1 MSPRRPAAWARSR
14 RGGVMVELGFVV
26 LLVGFSVAVAQ
37 VFVPARSE
45 RSL

>member
-1 MSPRRPAAWARSR
+1 
-14 RGGVMVELGFVV
+14 MVELGFVV
-26 LLVGFSVAVAQ
+26 LLVGFSAAVAQ